1 MGYEVLRCQGL
12 GKSFNGAEILSSID
26 FSLNSG
32 EVTGIV
38 GPSGCGKTTIL
49 RMIADLERPTA
60 GEITMSHAGARK
72 AFNFQEPRLIPWHT
86 ALDNIMF
93 VLKGIFPDKR
103 ERMERAREALEAVEL
118 GGYAGYYPDQLS
130 GGMKQRVSLARALAS
145 EPEIFLMDEPFAGL
159 DFPLRMQLITLFN
172 RLLRERSMSGRSMS
186 GRSMSGRSMSVIFV
200 SHDTREITR
209 LCDTVYILNGN
220 PCRIQETIEFGP
232 KAERLTHPGYLQ
244 KMEEHMLD
252 IMVSQR
258 G

>member
-1 MGYEVLRCQGL
+1 MQHEVLRCVGL
-12 GKSFNGAEILSSID
+12 GKSFNGTEILSSID

-49 RMIADLERPTA
+49 RMIADLEIPTA
-60 GEITMSHAGARK
+60 GEITMSHAGTRK

-86 ALDNIMF
+86 AFENIMF
-93 VLKGIFPDKR
+93 VLKGIIPDRR
-103 ERMERAREALEAVEL
+103 ERIERARQALEAVEL
-118 GGYAGYYPDQLS
+118 GGYAAYYPDQLS
-130 GGMKQRVSLARALAS
+130 GGMKQRVSLARALAF

-172 RLLRERSMSGRSMS
+172 RLLRE
-186 GRSMSGRSMSVIFV
+186 RSMSVIFV

-244 KMEEHMLD
+244 KMEEHMLN